1 MSTVITSILIW
12 TYLSKSWRILPKY
25 RVGTPIS
32 SPSWSK
38 QWSLE
43 GCRTKSSEN
52 LTESDLAISDW
63 MECGAARTTTT
74 IKVSHLHTML
84 QIQPQEWSHH
94 TVTFLTFSAFGLCEN
109 SFPYSPILVK
119 QTFLNVNFSAKIQ
132 CPWIQN
138 FSSSHILKKSQ
149 NTLYWDLAF
158 PLLGNKEGRLYWGL
172 GEVNFI
178 FWNERFWI

>member
-1 MSTVITSILIW
+1 MLEIYSFIGLHEYWVCRFVICSCTPYIIQEGSTRKHNQCLKQMSTVIASILIW

-43 GCRTKSSEN
+43 GYRTKSSEN

-63 MECGAARTTTT
+63 MECGAARTTI

-84 QIQPQEWSHH
+84 QIQPQESSH
-94 TVTFLTFSAFGLCEN
+94 C
-109 SFPYSPILVK
+109 
-119 QTFLNVNFSAKIQ
+119 NFSDL
-132 CPWIQN
+132 
-138 FSSSHILKKSQ
+138 FSFWTLWKLFSLQS
-149 NTLYWDLAF
+149 NTCEADF
-158 PLLGNKEGRLYWGL
+158 SKC
-172 GEVNFI
+172 
-178 FWNERFWI
+178 